1 MTDNTKNSS
10 VEATSENASKSN
22 ALGIVNI
29 GDVFAIAMR
38 FWYWVLLSVII
49 CTGLAVLTVKRT
61 VPTYTRS
68 CTVIIR
74 DDAQSAVGS
83 TSVDLSDI
91 GIGNS
96 NTILQDEMASLKS
109 PDLMEQVVKK
119 LKLTVNYRSPGTFHD
134 NVLYGSNLPINVD
147 FPDMPA
153 DETASLTVHINEA
166 GQLSVED
173 VIINRKPLIVPS
185 ADNLTWGSV
194 IGTSSGRVIITKT
207 PFFKEGKPMTILVNR
222 TTLTAATD
230 GYEAEI
236 AVEQMVKKSNVV
248 LITCNDAAPQR
259 ADEILT
265 SLVNAY
271 NQDWIKGRA
280 EVVAVT
286 SNFITDRLNILES
299 ELGNVDS
306 DISSFKSSNL
316 IPDLRQASSMYM
328 QQAGNASDQIIAS
341 SNQLQMARYLKNF
354 IMSEGRGNTVLP
366 VNTVIGANIEAQIAE
381 YNNIMMQ
388 RNSMMT
394 NTSSSNPIIVE
405 LDSRLAAMRS
415 SILASL
421 DNEIVALSNSINS
434 LERSEQTA
442 NARVAANPRQA
453 KYLLSAERQQKVKE
467 TLYLYLLQKREE
479 NELSQAFTSINT
491 RMLRRPSGSNAPTA
505 PKAMQ
510 TYMIGFVIGILLP
523 FVLIY
528 IIETLNTKLRGRK
541 DVEGYNIPIIGEIPI
556 FRHRIRKFFKFYR
569 DPSKQRDDLPA
580 DEDIVVAEGNR
591 DIINEAFRV
600 LRTNVSFITA
610 DSLPSVAM
618 VTSFNPGSGKTFI
631 SLNLGIALA
640 LKGKRVLL
648 IDGDLRRGSL
658 SRAVHSPKKGL
669 AEYLNGTQRD
679 IDQLI
684 VRDTITPGLSILPTG
699 VFPPNPTELLES
711 SRFDNLVQYLRTE
724 YDYVFIDC
732 PPVQMMADAQII
744 DKVCDRTIFVLRV
757 GLFERSMLPEL
768 ERLYRNKEFRNMSIV
783 INAAET
789 VARYGHSYRY
799 GYGYSRKNYKDYRGY
814 HGYTTYGYGPA
825 KPKKSKKDKDQT
837 TD

>member
-1 MTDNTKNSS
+1 MADNTNNTPVKATPEKSS
-10 VEATSENASKSN
+10 AANTI
-22 ALGIVNI
+22 GIVNI

-38 FWYWVLLSVII
+38 FWYWVVLSVIV
-49 CTGLAVLTVKRT
+49 CTGIAVLTVKRT
-61 VPTYTRS
+61 VPIYTRS
-68 CTVIIR
+68 CSVIIR

-83 TSVDLSDI
+83 SSVDLTDI
-91 GIGNS
+91 GVGTS
-96 NTILQDEMASLKS
+96 NTILLDEMASLKS

-119 LKLTVNYRSPGTFHD
+119 LKLTVNYSSPGRFHS
-134 NVLYGSNLPINVD
+134 NVLYGSNLPVNVD

-153 DETASLTVHINEA
+153 DETASLTIHISAA
-166 GQLSVED
+166 GNLSVEN

-185 ADNLTWGSV
+185 SDNLTWGSI

-207 PFFKEGKPMTILVNR
+207 PFFKAGNPMTINVNR
-222 TTLTAATD
+222 TTLTTATD

-236 AVEQMVKKSNVV
+236 GVEQVTKKSNVV
-248 LITCNDAAPQR
+248 QITCNDASPQR

-306 DISSFKSSNL
+306 DISSYKSSNL

-328 QQAGNASDQIIAS
+328 EQSNTANNQIAAS

-354 IMSEGRGNTVLP
+354 IQTEGRGNTVLP
-366 VNTVIGANIEAQIAE
+366 VNTVIGANIESQIAE
-381 YNNIMMQ
+381 YNNVMMQ

-394 NTSSSNPIIVE
+394 NTSASNPLIIE

-415 SILASL
+415 SIIASL
-421 DNEIVALSNSINS
+421 DNEIVALTNSINS
-434 LERSEQTA
+434 LQRSEQTA

-453 KYLLSAERQQKVKE
+453 KYLLTAERQQKVKE

-479 NELSQAFTSINT
+479 NELSQAFTSVNT
-491 RMLRRPSGSNAPTA
+491 RMLRRPSGANAPTS

-510 TYMIGFVIGILLP
+510 SYVIGFVIGLILP

-541 DVEGYNIPIIGEIPI
+541 DVEGFNIPIVGEIPI
-556 FRHRIRKFFKFYR
+556 FRHKARKFMQFFKS
-569 DPSKQRDDLPA
+569 PSKQRDELPG

-600 LRTNVSFITA
+600 LRTNVSFMTA
-610 DSLPSVAM
+610 DQIPCVSM
-618 VTSFNPGSGKTFI
+618 ITSFNPGSGKTFI
-631 SLNLGIALA
+631 SINLGLALA

-658 SRAVHSPKKGL
+658 SRAIHSPKKGL
-669 AEYLNGTQRD
+669 AEYLNGSQRD

-684 VRDTITPGLSILPTG
+684 VRDTLTTGLSILPTG
-699 VFPPNPTELLES
+699 TFPPNPTELLES
-711 SRFDNLVQYLRTE
+711 SRFDNLIQYLRTE
-724 YDYVFIDC
+724 YDYIFIDC

-744 DKVCDRTIFVLRV
+744 DKLCDRTFFVLRV

-768 ERLYRNKEFRNMSIV
+768 ERFYNTKTFRNMALI
-783 INAAET
+783 INATET
-789 VARYGHSYRY
+789 VARYGHAYRY
-799 GYGYSRKNYKDYRGY
+799 GYGYSRKNYKDYL
-814 HGYTTYGYGPA
+814 
-825 KPKKSKKDKDQT
+825 
-837 TD
+837 